1 MLGLR
6 GQLLISLNMCKFKMK
21 LIYNKE
27 DFFDTKTKLLN
38 FKLTLAV
45 AKLEM
50 ISATL
55 VSKIQSFQVI
65 RQSTSR

>member
-1 MLGLR
+1 
-6 GQLLISLNMCKFKMK
+6 MCKFKMK